1 MQLFNKYKLRIPII
15 ILFIMYLI
23 GLIIGNGFK
32 IEFIAILGN
41 ICLILCVCFVFFEK
55 TKLRVPIII
64 FIPIYLIGQ
73 IAAYGLNIDFLKVY
87 KSIDNGNGARYSI
100 AATVF
105 PLILAF
111 TISYLYQIFNKKN
124 KV

>member
-1 MQLFNKYKLRIPII
+1 
-15 ILFIMYLI
+15 
-23 GLIIGNGFK
+23 
-32 IEFIAILGN
+32 
-41 ICLILCVCFVFFEK
+41 VFFEK